1 MSTVKQLLD
10 QKGHDVET
18 IHPDDTVYNAIKRMA
33 ELNIGSLMVV
43 EDGKPVGII
52 SERHYARNV
61 YLKGKASPE
70 THVRDIMEAD
80 FAYVRLH
87 GPDGPYRGTYDGRT
101 LSGWA
106 RRFKSWSEDGID
118 VYCYF
123 DNDEKGYAAL
133 DARRLLE
140 MIGDTLSG

>member
-80 FAYVRLH
+80 FAYVR
-87 GPDGPYRGTYDGRT
+87 PNQTNQECMAIMTAKRT
-101 LSGWA
+101 RHLPVLQDKDLIGMVS
-106 RRFKSWSEDGID
+106 
-118 VYCYF
+118 
-123 DNDEKGYAAL
+123 
-133 DARRLLE
+133 
-140 MIGDTLSG
+140 IGDLVKSIIAEQELTIVQLQEYIHRG